1 MKPSI
6 KLALA
11 VLPLVSLASC
21 GTSISDSDSNWKEDA
36 SQIVIR
42 TTGTTVYYNS
52 KEYSPLSYKEEYASN
67 KIAPVLYVK
76 ATSKNSG
83 EKVDKKYVNAMW
95 EIWYK

>member
-1 MKPSI
+1 MKPTI

-21 GTSISDSDSNWKEDA
+21 ETSISNSNWKEDA
-36 SQIVIR
+36 SQIIIR
-42 TTGTTVYYNS
+42 TTGATVYYNS
-52 KEYSPLSYKEEYASN
+52 TEYSPLSYKEEYASN
-67 KIAPVLYVK
+67 KVAPVLYVK
-76 ATSKNSG
+76 ATSKKSG